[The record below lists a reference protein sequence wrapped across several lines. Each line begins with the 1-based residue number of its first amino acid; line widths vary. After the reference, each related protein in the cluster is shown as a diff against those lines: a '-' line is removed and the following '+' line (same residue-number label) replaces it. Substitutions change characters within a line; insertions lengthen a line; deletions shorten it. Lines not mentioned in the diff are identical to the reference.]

1 MAQLYRKGRSWAAE
15 SPQCV
20 YAFFFKAGYMTHGN
34 HGIREA
40 QEKLPVPSSE
50 MDKALQCHDGITHC
64 AASIPLASF

>member
-1 MAQLYRKGRSWAAE
+1 
-15 SPQCV
+15 
-20 YAFFFKAGYMTHGN
+20 MTHGN